1 MDVPVPCVGEAKTEA
16 DFEAA
21 LIILEQP
28 SQPVSVEEATRIA
41 RDMFGMTGMV
51 SRLPGER
58 DRNFRLRTAQGGDY
72 VLKIAHCAEQPDML
86 DLQDSVLRYLR
97 AKDPTLA
104 VPELLE
110 PSVPRAVWRDQAGEE
125 RIVRMV
131 TFLPG
136 TPLGNRSATVPLC
149 TSIGGMLGRLDQ
161 ALTGFHHPAQFHA
174 LLWNL
179 RNAAYMRNF
188 IRYFPTE
195 EQKALADAALAAFEQ
210 QVLPVMATLPMQVIH
225 NDFNVHNILCS
236 AHAIEGVI
244 DFGDVI
250 RAPRVQDLAIAAS
263 YMMGTGTQPVEQF
276 MAILSGYCQT
286 IALTRAE
293 LACLPAMMGARL
305 VMSLGISSWRASRNP
320 ADAPYI
326 TRNQAIAWE
335 GLARLEALQDTLRD
349 RMLTFAA
356 ATSTGP

>member
-1 MDVPVPCVGEAKTEA
+1 MGVPVSFAGMGKTGA
-16 DFEAA
+16 DFETA
-21 LIILEQP
+21 LILLEQP
-28 SQPVSVEEATRIA
+28 SRSVSVEDATRIA
-41 RDMFGMTGMV
+41 HDIFGMTGVV

-58 DRNFRLRTAQGGDY
+58 DRNFRLRTTQGGDY
-72 VLKIAHCAEQPDML
+72 VLKIAHCAEQPEML

-97 AKDPTLA
+97 VKDPTLA
-104 VPELLE
+104 VPELLA
-110 PSVPRAVWRDQAGEE
+110 PSVPQAVWRDGAGEG

-136 TPLGNRSATVPLC
+136 TPLGNRPATVPLC

-161 ALTGFHHPAQFHA
+161 ALAGFDHPAQSHA

-188 IRYFPTE
+188 IRYFPTGA
-195 EQKALADAALAAFEQ
+195 QRALASGALAAFEQ
-210 QVLPVMATLPMQVIH
+210 QVQPVMATLPAQVIH

-236 AHAIEGVI
+236 DQVIEGVI

-263 YMMGTGTQPVEQF
+263 YMMGSGTQPLEQF

-286 IALTRAE
+286 VALTRAE

-320 ADAPYI
+320 ADTEYI
-326 TRNQAIAWE
+326 TRNQAIAWQ
-335 GLARLEALQDTLRD
+335 GLSRLEALQDTLRD

-356 ATSTGP
+356 A